1 MAASTTNHGCTSK
14 PTFPHDGHKSSRS
27 SSSSHPPFLLLTTIF
42 PPVVPS
48 RSLFS
53 ATAPRSSLSCSSVTL
68 ARSCPDLA
76 NMIKRFSTSVARDS
90 LTIRMRP
97 RRSAASGWRIWE
109 RIEARAS
116 AATSQCCNG
125 GEEVTVVRQ
134 CTPSCC
140 LYHHI
145 RKALARS
152 VQQPSLTSVVHP
164 DRQLQVLRQRRP
176 VAAAAAVV
184 AVAPTGLFLSGSEV
198 SSSAGRYLYSRRT
211 SSRSASDIMVHA
223 LSGWN
228 NHFSKQPH
236 RRNLLR

>member
-1 MAASTTNHGCTSK
+1 MAASTSNHGCTSK
-14 PTFPHDGHKSSRS
+14 PIIPHDGHKSSRS

-53 ATAPRSSLSCSSVTL
+53 ATAPRSSLSWSSVTL

-116 AATSQCCNG
+116 AARSQCYNG

-140 LYHHI
+140 LYQHI
-145 RKALARS
+145 KRALARS
-152 VQQPSLTSVVHP
+152 VQQHSLTSAVHP

-176 VAAAAAVV
+176 VGVAVV

-211 SSRSASDIMVHA
+211 SSRSASDIMVDA
-223 LSGWN
+223 PSGWN

-236 RRNLLR
+236 WRNLLR

>member
-1 MAASTTNHGCTSK
+1 MAASTSNHGCTSK
-14 PTFPHDGHKSSRS
+14 PTIPHDGHKSSRS

-76 NMIKRFSTSVARDS
+76 NKIKRFSTSVARDS

-116 AATSQCCNG
+116 AATSQCYNG
-125 GEEVTVVRQ
+125 GEVVRQ

-145 RKALARS
+145 RKALAQS

-176 VAAAAAVV
+176 VAVAVV

-198 SSSAGRYLYSRRT
+198 SSSAGRYLYWRRT

-223 LSGWN
+223 RSDWN